1 MDRKFIWGIAS
12 YQRPDRQPMLQLLAG
27 MGYTREEILL
37 SVQTEEDYKEYAK
50 RWGDLATLL
59 YRPGKNI
66 SDNKNTLLDYA
77 AGKLGNPRMVICSD
91 KVRAVCY
98 LGPDGQLHDIE
109 TREQMDALVEKAFK
123 ITEKARAEIWGCYS
137 TGNAFFM
144 KHTISTN
151 QQILGCFMGIANPA
165 RQQFDPEQ
173 PLKEDFEFVLR
184 HIANGRRTI
193 RFNDICL
200 RATLHTQGGCHSLW
214 NNPAECKRCNERIL
228 AKYRGLVKMHPTRKD
243 EQKYVG
249 PTQTFQV
256 SILTGLI

>member
-1 MDRKFIWGIAS
+1 
-12 YQRPDRQPMLQLLAG
+12 MLRLLAG
-27 MGYTREEILL
+27 MGYTRDEILL
-37 SVQTEEDYKEYAK
+37 SVQTEDDYKEYK
-50 RWGDLATLL
+50 ERYEGLATLL
-59 YRPGKNI
+59 YRPGRNVC
-66 SDNKNTLLDYA
+66 DNKNTLLDYA
-77 AGKLGNPRMVICSD
+77 VGKLGNPRMVICSD

-123 ITEKARAEIWGCYS
+123 ITEKASAEIWGCYP

-151 QQILGCFMGIANPA
+151 QQILGCFMGIAHPD
-165 RQQFDPEQ
+165 RQMFDPEQ

-200 RATLHTQGGCHSLW
+200 RETLHTTGGSHSLW
-214 NNPAECKRCNERIL
+214 NNPAECRRCNERIL
-228 AKYRGLVKMHPTRKD
+228 RKYRGLVKKHPTRKD
-243 EQKYVG
+243 EQKYIG